1 VKRFPLVRQAAP
13 GALLALALWLI
24 TIVRW
29 QAGDYVS
36 QEMDALWQSA
46 GRENLTNDPFGTLS
60 VLHIQPP
67 GMNAL
72 FALDLAVTPTSH
84 AFLLGM
90 NLLAMLAA
98 IVVIVDT
105 LRRFGASAWLSMSA
119 GIAYAL
125 LPSTVIYSQWAY
137 SVSLIAFFSVAAVWG
152 ISFMR
157 THAAV
162 GAIVSTSAIA
172 LAALTRPSYTTVLVV
187 VWLVGVAVL
196 LFRSA
201 SPRRWVGLGGLAA
214 VAVAVAAVQL
224 HYLVSF
230 GLPTMSSWSGENLAK
245 ALSTSQ
251 SLTITDGARREI
263 ESDLCRSQ
271 MLEAY
276 ERDELNRWDW
286 RAFRDLPACA
296 ELSGLP
302 TRGVAAWDG
311 PTKGASGQENF
322 VYSERLVASR
332 EWTRMMTTIVRNDPW
347 QLVRMATTT
356 DFGPRNSGLGL
367 YLSPAEDY
375 PFVKDI
381 RDAHPL
387 AVPLGLWS
395 LLFPAFAWTLVIVG
409 VVLAIT
415 RRNSP
420 LRSAVFGAGVF
431 LATYHLAVNVLFE
444 YSENMR
450 YRAEID
456 SVLMVLAAIV
466 ISSVVRTEAR

>member
-1 VKRFPLVRQAAP
+1 MKRFPLLLQAAP

-24 TIVRW
+24 TIARW
-29 QAGDYVS
+29 RAGDYVS

-46 GRENLTNDPFGTLS
+46 GRENLTDDPFGTLS

-90 NLLAMLAA
+90 NLLAMLTA
-98 IVVIVDT
+98 IVLIVDSV
-105 LRRFGASAWLSMSA
+105 RRFGAPAWLSMSA

-162 GAIVSTSAIA
+162 GAVVSTSAIA
-172 LAALTRPSYTTVLVV
+172 LAVLTRPSYTIPLFV
-187 VWLVGVAVL
+187 VWLVGVVVL
-196 LFRSA
+196 LVRSRA
-201 SPRRWVGLGGLAA
+201 HRRWIGLGALALIA
-214 VAVAVAAVQL
+214 LVVFGTNL
-224 HYLVSF
+224 HYLTSF
-230 GLPTMSSWSGENLAK
+230 GQPTMSSWTGENLAK
-245 ALSTSQ
+245 ALKTSQ
-251 SLTITDGARREI
+251 ALSITESARRGI
-263 ESDLCRSQ
+263 EADPCQGQ

-276 ERDELNRWDW
+276 EQDRLNRWDW
-286 RAFRDLPACA
+286 RAFRGLPACA
-296 ELSGLP
+296 EIPPLP
-302 TRGVAAWDG
+302 ARGVAAWDN
-311 PTKGASGQENF
+311 PTKGASGAENF
-322 VYSERLVASR
+322 VYSDRLVASR

-347 QLVRMATTT
+347 QLIRMAVTT
-356 DFGPRNSGLGL
+356 DFGPRSSGLGL

-375 PFVKDI
+375 PFVKEI

-395 LLFPAFAWTLVIVG
+395 LLFPAFAWTLIVIG
-409 VVLAIT
+409 AVLAIAQ
-415 RRNSP
+415 RNSP
-420 LRSAVFGAGVF
+420 LRTAVFGAGVF

-456 SVLMVLAAIV
+456 SVLIVLAAIV